1 MGNCSET
8 KIKKINVSS
17 LEYRSNESRINLPII
32 NKDINQNI
40 NNDKFNNSQII
51 NQKEVIINN
60 TVNILNNNIEIKLQN
75 ENIKKT
81 NYSELNLTK
90 NYYLKCPICQ
100 FTNITIIKYLY
111 LKEYN
116 DYMIYYSCY
125 SDTFLSNNFLLQLLN
140 VVDEQEVE
148 TNLSEKNAIKIKEI
162 LADKNEEF
170 KGYPILENILKSSNY
185 SYVQKTEERNYIN
198 NELMSINENNLV
210 KQIIWLDEKIN
221 SEENQKYL
229 KILNNN
235 FNNVIAFQK
244 EQELFDIIE
253 NFQFEVLII
262 IMNGKNFSKYMNYI
276 LNNSIYNIPVSII
289 FTKNEEYLKQ
299 KLQYKEF
306 LEHKFYNSLGVSNTI
321 ENLIMKI
328 KNFINQFKVDIKKI
342 NLGHSSLPN
351 DYNDCF
357 IFEYID
363 DDSKLIFPYLY
374 NNIMRNSKLSNE
386 EIKQTNRYIL
396 ENYGEID
403 SIKNLI
409 MPLLLIEN
417 IPNDIIAK
425 FWGRIYTIESPFYRN
440 LNNNLMKLKNEN
452 YNEYIQ
458 MLYAGLKEFEY
469 KGDEQLYRGANI
481 SDIEIDNILNFY
493 KNINEMNEFQNKN
506 LYLIYSRA
514 FLSFSKNKVVSL
526 KFLKDIKNTKK
537 VIFLIKNSSNNKIL
551 SNAYLFKI
559 SVLPDENEV
568 LFFPFSAFIIKNI
581 INIDNIF
588 YISLEYIGIYEERIK
603 TKIKKV
609 SKEEMS
615 KIMNKS
621 SFSLD
626 AFKLKIIPKK
636 FERIEDDIAT
646 RNIINNIIEINNDN
660 SLLDRN
666 DKFNSTEINC
676 IYNVDKNEIKIL
688 NNHQNKGINKEI
700 NEDNIEIFINDKKVN
715 FSFIYKSDSKEEI
728 KVKFKFNKLI
738 NNMSYMFHK
747 CFSLKSIDLFSF
759 NTSNATN
766 MSFMFSECS
775 SLKILDLKSF
785 NTSNVKDMSNLFSGC
800 SSLEFINISSFQTS
814 KVKNMESMF
823 SGCSSLKSINLS
835 SFNTKNVTNMSN
847 MFLKCYSLKEL
858 DLSSFNTRKVTN
870 MSSLFHNCSSLEK
883 INLISFN
890 TSNVEDMSY
899 MFSCCSSLKSVDLS
913 NFNIDRVSKN
923 SCMFFNCTYL
933 WKEIIKFNHRM
944 NKRKKKKTQDGL
956 LNFK

>member
-1 MGNCSET
+1 
-8 KIKKINVSS
+8 
-17 LEYRSNESRINLPII
+17 
-32 NKDINQNI
+32 
-40 NNDKFNNSQII
+40 
-51 NQKEVIINN
+51 
-60 TVNILNNNIEIKLQN
+60 
-75 ENIKKT
+75 
-81 NYSELNLTK
+81 
-90 NYYLKCPICQ
+90 
-100 FTNITIIKYLY
+100 
-111 LKEYN
+111 
-116 DYMIYYSCY
+116 MIHYSCY

-170 KGYPILENILKSSNY
+170 KGYPILENILKSINY

-342 NLGHSSLPN
+342 NLGYSSLPN

-559 SVLPDENEV
+559 SVFPDENEV

>member
-8 KIKKINVSS
+8 K
-17 LEYRSNESRINLPII
+17 R
-32 NKDINQNI
+32 
-40 NNDKFNNSQII
+40 
-51 NQKEVIINN
+51 
-60 TVNILNNNIEIKLQN
+60 LQN

-342 NLGHSSLPN
+342 NLGYSSLPN

-403 SIKNLI
+403 SKKNLI
-409 MPLLLIEN
+409 MPLLMIEN

-899 MFSCCSSLKSVDLS
+899 MFSCCSSLKSLDLS

>member
-8 KIKKINVSS
+8 K
-17 LEYRSNESRINLPII
+17 R
-32 NKDINQNI
+32 
-40 NNDKFNNSQII
+40 
-51 NQKEVIINN
+51 
-60 TVNILNNNIEIKLQN
+60 LQN

-899 MFSCCSSLKSVDLS
+899 MFSCCSSLKSLDLS

>member
-8 KIKKINVSS
+8 K
-17 LEYRSNESRINLPII
+17 R
-32 NKDINQNI
+32 
-40 NNDKFNNSQII
+40 
-51 NQKEVIINN
+51 
-60 TVNILNNNIEIKLQN
+60 LQN

-342 NLGHSSLPN
+342 NLGYSSLPN

-493 KNINEMNEFQNKN
+493 KNTNEMNEFQNKN

-899 MFSCCSSLKSVDLS
+899 MFSCCSSLKSLDLS

>member
-8 KIKKINVSS
+8 K
-17 LEYRSNESRINLPII
+17 R
-32 NKDINQNI
+32 
-40 NNDKFNNSQII
+40 
-51 NQKEVIINN
+51 
-60 TVNILNNNIEIKLQN
+60 LQN

-342 NLGHSSLPN
+342 NLGYSSLPN

>member
-1 MGNCSET
+1 M
-8 KIKKINVSS
+8 
-17 LEYRSNESRINLPII
+17 
-32 NKDINQNI
+32 
-40 NNDKFNNSQII
+40 
-51 NQKEVIINN
+51 
-60 TVNILNNNIEIKLQN
+60 
-75 ENIKKT
+75 
-81 NYSELNLTK
+81 TK

-342 NLGHSSLPN
+342 NLGYSSLPN

-409 MPLLLIEN
+409 MPLLMIEN

-493 KNINEMNEFQNKN
+493 KNTNEMNEFQNKN

>member
-8 KIKKINVSS
+8 K
-17 LEYRSNESRINLPII
+17 R
-32 NKDINQNI
+32 
-40 NNDKFNNSQII
+40 
-51 NQKEVIINN
+51 
-60 TVNILNNNIEIKLQN
+60 LQN

-342 NLGHSSLPN
+342 NLGYSSLPN

-493 KNINEMNEFQNKN
+493 KNRNEMNEFQNKN

>member
-8 KIKKINVSS
+8 K
-17 LEYRSNESRINLPII
+17 R
-32 NKDINQNI
+32 
-40 NNDKFNNSQII
+40 
-51 NQKEVIINN
+51 
-60 TVNILNNNIEIKLQN
+60 LQN

-116 DYMIYYSCY
+116 DYMINYSCY

-342 NLGHSSLPN
+342 NLGYSSLPN

-409 MPLLLIEN
+409 MPLLMIEN

-493 KNINEMNEFQNKN
+493 KNTNEMNEFQNKN

-899 MFSCCSSLKSVDLS
+899 MFSCCSSLKSLDLS

>member
-170 KGYPILENILKSSNY
+170 KGYPILENILKSGNY

-493 KNINEMNEFQNKN
+493 KNTNEMNEFQNKN

-759 NTSNATN
+759 DASNATN

-899 MFSCCSSLKSVDLS
+899 MFSCCSSLKSLDLS

-944 NKRKKKKTQDGL
+944 NKRKKKENSRWIIK
-956 LNFK
+956 F

>member
-8 KIKKINVSS
+8 K
-17 LEYRSNESRINLPII
+17 R
-32 NKDINQNI
+32 
-40 NNDKFNNSQII
+40 
-51 NQKEVIINN
+51 
-60 TVNILNNNIEIKLQN
+60 LQN

-342 NLGHSSLPN
+342 NLGYSSLPN

-899 MFSCCSSLKSVDLS
+899 MFSCCSSLKSLDLS

>member
-116 DYMIYYSCY
+116 DYMIHYSCY
-125 SDTFLSNNFLLQLLN
+125 SDTFSSNNFLLQLLN

-342 NLGHSSLPN
+342 NLGYSSLPN

-493 KNINEMNEFQNKN
+493 KNTNEMNEFQNKN

>member
-1 MGNCSET
+1 
-8 KIKKINVSS
+8 
-17 LEYRSNESRINLPII
+17 
-32 NKDINQNI
+32 
-40 NNDKFNNSQII
+40 
-51 NQKEVIINN
+51 
-60 TVNILNNNIEIKLQN
+60 
-75 ENIKKT
+75 
-81 NYSELNLTK
+81 
-90 NYYLKCPICQ
+90 
-100 FTNITIIKYLY
+100 
-111 LKEYN
+111 
-116 DYMIYYSCY
+116 
-125 SDTFLSNNFLLQLLN
+125 
-140 VVDEQEVE
+140 
-148 TNLSEKNAIKIKEI
+148 
-162 LADKNEEF
+162 
-170 KGYPILENILKSSNY
+170 
-185 SYVQKTEERNYIN
+185 
-198 NELMSINENNLV
+198 
-210 KQIIWLDEKIN
+210 
-221 SEENQKYL
+221 
-229 KILNNN
+229 
-235 FNNVIAFQK
+235 
-244 EQELFDIIE
+244 
-253 NFQFEVLII
+253 
-262 IMNGKNFSKYMNYI
+262 
-276 LNNSIYNIPVSII
+276 
-289 FTKNEEYLKQ
+289 
-299 KLQYKEF
+299 
-306 LEHKFYNSLGVSNTI
+306 
-321 ENLIMKI
+321 
-328 KNFINQFKVDIKKI
+328 
-342 NLGHSSLPN
+342 
-351 DYNDCF
+351 
-357 IFEYID
+357 
-363 DDSKLIFPYLY
+363 
-374 NNIMRNSKLSNE
+374 MRNSKLSNE

-559 SVLPDENEV
+559 SVFPDENEV
-568 LFFPFSAFIIKNI
+568 LFYPFSAFIIKNI

-759 NTSNATN
+759 DASNATN

>member
-116 DYMIYYSCY
+116 DYMINYSCY

-493 KNINEMNEFQNKN
+493 KNRNEMNEFQNKN